1 MDWSEVLRHYDEIAS
16 IHPAA
21 DLFPLVEGDEL
32 KELCADIKNRGLQQ
46 PIVVWHDGSLL
57 DGRNRLLACYR
68 TNQEVVLERYEG
80 DDPVQFSLS
89 ANLHRRHLNSG
100 QRAIVALKVRELLQ
114 PAAKERQVAQLKQNQ
129 EATVPADLRE
139 RQREAAAEAA
149 SARPRDEAGRL
160 QVPADLREASRSQP
174 STGQKAVIALQVRE
188 EMAREEAERKR
199 RERETAAQAAK
210 AVGASPRAV
219 EQAARVERSAPDLLP
234 QVQAGTM
241 ALDRAHREAQQRERQ
256 VAASRPTPEMPKV
269 DEKQTITLL
278 DHKGNPFEYPKPKGK
293 ATFNQQK
300 GTEIGWAMWSWNP
313 VTGCNHGCDYC
324 YARAIATSRD
334 MAAYYPA
341 GFTPLFHHERLDAPA
356 NTPVPSRAEADPAH
370 GRVFV
375 CSMADLFGAWV
386 PQEWIDQVVAST
398 VANPQ
403 WEYLYLTK
411 FPQRYDRLDLPA
423 SGWIG
428 ASVDEQ
434 HRAEPTLAAMRKVS
448 GVKVKWL
455 SLEPLL
461 EPIKFSTLEG
471 IDMIVIGAQ
480 SENIG
485 QNNSFSPPFEWVA
498 DLVAT
503 ARRDGCK
510 VWLKTNLLGQV
521 SGQWPGM
528 KMIQEVPA

>member
-1 MDWSEVLRHYDEIAS
+1 
-16 IHPAA
+16 
-21 DLFPLVEGDEL
+21 
-32 KELCADIKNRGLQQ
+32 
-46 PIVVWHDGSLL
+46 
-57 DGRNRLLACYR
+57 
-68 TNQEVVLERYEG
+68 
-80 DDPVQFSLS
+80 
-89 ANLHRRHLNSG
+89 
-100 QRAIVALKVRELLQ
+100 
-114 PAAKERQVAQLKQNQ
+114 
-129 EATVPADLRE
+129 
-139 RQREAAAEAA
+139 
-149 SARPRDEAGRL
+149 
-160 QVPADLREASRSQP
+160 
-174 STGQKAVIALQVRE
+174 
-188 EMAREEAERKR
+188 
-199 RERETAAQAAK
+199 
-210 AVGASPRAV
+210 V

-256 VAASRPTPEMPKV
+256 VAASRPAPEAPKV
-269 DEKQTITLL
+269 DEKQAITLL
-278 DHKGNPFEYPKPKGK
+278 DHKGNEYAYPKPKGK

-313 VTGCNHGCDYC
+313 VTGCNHGCTYC
-324 YARAIATSRD
+324 YARAIAESRD
-334 MAAYYPA
+334 MATYYPA

-356 NTPVPSRAEADPAH
+356 NTPVPARAVDDAAH

-411 FPQRYDRLDLPA
+411 FPQRYDRLQLPP

-461 EPIKFSTLEG
+461 APITFSSLEG
-471 IDMIVIGAQ
+471 IDWIVIGAQ
-480 SENIG
+480 SANLG
-485 QNNSFSPPFEWVA
+485 QNEAFAPPFEWVA
-498 DLVAT
+498 DLVSI

-521 SGQWPGM
+521 GPQWPGM
-528 KMIQEVPA
+528 QMIQEVPA

>member
-1 MDWSEVLRHYDEIAS
+1 MTANWSDILRHYPEITG

-21 DLFPLVEGDEL
+21 DLFPMVDGAEFA
-32 KELCADIKNRGLQQ
+32 ELCADIKQRGLHQ
-46 PIVVWHDGSLL
+46 PITIWNDGTLL
-57 DGRNRLLACYR
+57 DGRNRLLACYE
-68 TNQEVVLERYEG
+68 THQEVVLDRYEG
-80 DDPVQFSLS
+80 SDPVHFSLS
-89 ANLHRRHLNSG
+89 ANLHRRHLNAG
-100 QRAIVALKVRELLQ
+100 QRAVVALKVRELLQ
-114 PAAKERQVAQLKQNQ
+114 PAAKERQGKRTDLKPKGIDISPDLGESSKRLAAVQPPPPP
-129 EATVPADLRE
+129 PAE
-139 RQREAAAEAA
+139 QRK
-149 SARPRDEAGRL
+149 
-160 QVPADLREASRSQP
+160 
-174 STGQKAVIALQVRE
+174 T
-188 EMAREEAERKR
+188 
-199 RERETAAQAAK
+199 TAQAAK
-210 AVGASPRAV
+210 IVGASRSAV

-241 ALDRAHREAQQRERQ
+241 ALDKAHKEAQQRERQ
-256 VAASRPTPEMPKV
+256 QAASRPQPETPKV
-269 DEKQTITLL
+269 EVAQTITLL
-278 DHKGNPFEYPKPKGK
+278 DHKGNPYEYPKPKGK

-313 VTGCNHGCDYC
+313 VTGCNHGCTYC
-324 YARAIATSRD
+324 YARAIAESRD
-334 MAAYYPA
+334 MATYYPA

-356 NTPVPSRAEADPAH
+356 NTPVPARAVDDAAH

-411 FPQRYDRLDLPA
+411 FPQRYDRLQLPA

-461 EPIKFSTLEG
+461 APITFSSLEG
-471 IDMIVIGAQ
+471 IDWIVIGAQ
-480 SENIG
+480 SANAG
-485 QNNSFSPPFEWVA
+485 QNEAFAPPFEWVA
-498 DLVAT
+498 DLVSI

-521 SGQWPGM
+521 GPQWPGM
-528 KMIQEVPA
+528 QMIQEVPA

>member
-1 MDWSEVLRHYDEIAS
+1 MDWSEVLRHYPEIKG

-21 DLFPLVEGDEL
+21 DLFPMVEGDEFR
-32 KELCADIKNRGLQQ
+32 ELCADVKERGLAQ
-46 PIVVWHDGSLL
+46 PITIWTDGTLL
-57 DGRNRLLACYR
+57 DGRNRLMACYE
-68 TNQEVVLERYEG
+68 TNQEVVLDRYEG
-80 DDPVQFSLS
+80 SDPVQFSLS
-89 ANLHRRHLNSG
+89 ANLHRRHLSAG
-100 QRAIVALKVRELLQ
+100 QRACVGLKVLELMR
-114 PAAKERQVAQLKQNQ
+114 PAAKERQRDAGGDRKS
-129 EATVPADLRE
+129 EAVKSLSLEIGEAIPAPAE
-139 RQREAAAEAA
+139 QRK
-149 SARPRDEAGRL
+149 
-160 QVPADLREASRSQP
+160 
-174 STGQKAVIALQVRE
+174 ST
-188 EMAREEAERKR
+188 
-199 RERETAAQAAK
+199 AQAAK
-210 AVGASPRAV
+210 AVGASRAAV

-234 QVQAGTM
+234 QVQSGTM
-241 ALDRAHREAQQRERQ
+241 ALHAAHREAQQRERQ
-256 VAASRPTPEMPKV
+256 LAASRPTPETPKV

-356 NTPVPSRAEADPAH
+356 NTPVPGRAAADPAH

-403 WEYLYLTK
+403 WEYFYLTK
-411 FPQRYDRLDLPA
+411 FPQRYDRLQLPA

-485 QNNSFSPPFEWVA
+485 QNSSFSPPFEWVA

-510 VWLKTNLLGQV
+510 VWLKTNLLGQT

-528 KMIQEVPA
+528 QLPQEAPL

>member
-1 MDWSEVLRHYDEIAS
+1 MDWSEVLRHYPEIKG

-21 DLFPLVEGDEL
+21 DLFPMVEGDEFR
-32 KELCADIKNRGLQQ
+32 ELCADVKERGLAQ
-46 PIVVWHDGSLL
+46 PITIWTDGTLL

-68 TNQEVVLERYEG
+68 TNQEVVLDRYEG
-80 DDPVQFSLS
+80 TDPVQFSLS
-89 ANLHRRHLNSG
+89 ANLHRRHLNAG
-100 QRAIVALKVRELLQ
+100 QRAVVALKVRELLQ

-129 EATVPADLRE
+129 EPTVSADLRE
-139 RQREAAAEAA
+139 REPAQSPVPSPPPTPTEQRK
-149 SARPRDEAGRL
+149 
-160 QVPADLREASRSQP
+160 
-174 STGQKAVIALQVRE
+174 ST
-188 EMAREEAERKR
+188 
-199 RERETAAQAAK
+199 AQAAK

-219 EQAARVERSAPDLLP
+219 EQAARVAKVAPDLLP

-256 VAASRPTPEMPKV
+256 VAASRPAPEMPKV

-313 VTGCNHGCDYC
+313 VTGCNHGCGYC

-341 GFTPLFHHERLDAPA
+341 GFTPLFHHERLDAPS
-356 NTPVPSRAEADPAH
+356 NTPVPARAVDDPAH

-411 FPQRYDRLDLPA
+411 FPQRYDRLQLPA

-434 HRAEPTLAAMRKVS
+434 HRAEPTIAAMRKVS

-471 IDMIVIGAQ
+471 IDLIVIGAQ
-480 SENIG
+480 SENVG
-485 QNNSFSPPFEWVA
+485 QNTSFAPPFEWVA

-510 VWLKTNLLGQV
+510 VWLKTNLLGTV
-521 SGQWPGM
+521 NGQWPGM
-528 KMIQEVPA
+528 SMPQEVPA

>member
-1 MDWSEVLRHYDEIAS
+1 MTTNWSDILRHYPEITG

-21 DLFPLVEGDEL
+21 DLFPMVDGDEFR
-32 KELCADIKNRGLQQ
+32 ELCDDIKERGLNQ
-46 PIVVWHDGSLL
+46 PITIWTDGTLL
-57 DGRNRLLACYR
+57 DGRNRLLACYE
-68 TNQEVVLERYEG
+68 THQEVVLDRYQG
-80 DDPVQFSLS
+80 TDPVQFSLS
-89 ANLHRRHLNSG
+89 ANLHRRHLSEG
-100 QRAIVALKVRELLQ
+100 QRAVVGLKVRQLLQ
-114 PAAKERQVAQLKQNQ
+114 PAAKERQ
-129 EATVPADLRE
+129 
-139 RQREAAAEAA
+139 REAVIESNKARAADPV
-149 SARPRDEAGRL
+149 SADR
-160 QVPADLREASRSQP
+160 RSMD
-174 STGQKAVIALQVRE
+174 STPEPNV
-188 EMAREEAERKR
+188 AEQRKV
-199 RERETAAQAAK
+199 AAQAAK
-210 AVGASPRAV
+210 AVGASTRSV
-219 EQAARVERSAPDLLP
+219 EKAARVERSAPDLLP

-241 ALDRAHREAQQRERQ
+241 ALDKAHKEAQQRERQ
-256 VAASRPTPEMPKV
+256 QAASRPQPETPKV
-269 DEKQTITLL
+269 EVAQTITLL
-278 DHKGNPFEYPKPKGK
+278 DHKGNPYEYPKPKGK

-313 VTGCNHGCDYC
+313 VTGCNHGCTYC
-324 YARAIATSRD
+324 YARAIAESRD
-334 MAAYYPA
+334 MATYYPA
-341 GFTPLFHHERLDAPA
+341 GFTPLFHNERLDAPA
-356 NTPVPSRAEADPAH
+356 NTPVPARAADDAAH

-411 FPQRYDRLDLPA
+411 FPQRYDRLQLPA

-461 EPIKFSTLEG
+461 APITFSSLEG
-471 IDMIVIGAQ
+471 IDWIVIGAQ
-480 SENIG
+480 SANPG
-485 QNNSFSPPFEWVA
+485 QNEAFAPPFEWVA
-498 DLVAT
+498 DLVSI

-521 SGQWPGM
+521 GPQWPGM
-528 KMIQEVPA
+528 QMIQEVPA

>member
-1 MDWSEVLRHYDEIAS
+1 MNITEALNHYPKITG

-21 DLFPLVEGDEL
+21 NLFPMVEGEEFR
-32 KELCADIKNRGLQQ
+32 ELCADIKERGLAQ
-46 PIVVWHDGSLL
+46 PITIWTDGTLL
-57 DGRNRLLACYR
+57 DGRNRLMACFA
-68 TNQEVVLERYEG
+68 TNQEVVLDQYEG

-89 ANLHRRHLNSG
+89 ANLHRRHLNPG
-100 QRAIVALKVRELLQ
+100 QRAVVALKVRELLQ
-114 PAAKERQVAQLKQNQ
+114 PAAKERQGERIDLKPK
-129 EATVPADLRE
+129 EPDISAYLRE
-139 RQREAAAEAA
+139 SSSLPPVRQSPPPPAPAEH
-149 SARPRDEAGRL
+149 RK
-160 QVPADLREASRSQP
+160 
-174 STGQKAVIALQVRE
+174 ST
-188 EMAREEAERKR
+188 
-199 RERETAAQAAK
+199 AQAAK

-219 EQAARVERSAPDLLP
+219 EQAARVAKVAPDLLP

-241 ALDRAHREAQQRERQ
+241 ALGKAHREAQQRERQ
-256 VAASRPTPEMPKV
+256 VAASRPAPETPKV

-278 DHKGNPFEYPKPKGK
+278 DHKGKAYEYPKPKGK

-324 YARAIATSRD
+324 YARAIAISRD
-334 MAAYYPA
+334 MAPYYPA

-356 NTPVPSRAEADPAH
+356 NTPVPARAADDPAH

-411 FPQRYDRLDLPA
+411 FPQRYDRLRLPA

-471 IDMIVIGAQ
+471 IDLIVIGSQ
-480 SENIG
+480 SENTG
-485 QNNSFSPPFEWVA
+485 QNPAFSPPFEWVA

-503 ARRDGCK
+503 ARRDGCS
-510 VWLKTNLLGQV
+510 VWLKTNLLGQT

-528 KMIQEVPA
+528 QMPQEVPA

>member
-1 MDWSEVLRHYDEIAS
+1 MTTNWLEILRHYPEITG

-21 DLFPLVEGDEL
+21 DLFPMVEGDEFR
-32 KELCADIKNRGLQQ
+32 ELCADIKERGLAQ
-46 PIVVWHDGSLL
+46 PITIWTDGSLL
-57 DGRNRLLACYR
+57 DGRNRLLACYE
-68 TNQEVVLERYEG
+68 THQEVVLDRYEG
-80 DDPVQFSLS
+80 TDPVQFSLS
-89 ANLHRRHLNSG
+89 ANLHRRHLSEG
-100 QRAIVALKVRELLQ
+100 QRACVALKVRELLQ
-114 PAAKERQVAQLKQNQ
+114 PAAKERQ
-129 EATVPADLRE
+129 
-139 RQREAAAEAA
+139 REAASEAA
-149 SARPRDEAGRL
+149 QSRPRDEAGKL
-160 QVPADLREASRSQP
+160 QVSADRREASPPPKTTPAEHRK
-174 STGQKAVIALQVRE
+174 ST
-188 EMAREEAERKR
+188 
-199 RERETAAQAAK
+199 AQAAK
-210 AVGASPRAV
+210 ATGASTRSV
-219 EQAARVERSAPDLLP
+219 EKAARVEKSAPDLLP

-241 ALDRAHREAQQRERQ
+241 ALDKAHKEAQQRERQ
-256 VAASRPTPEMPKV
+256 QAASRPQPEMPKV

-278 DHKGNPFEYPKPKGK
+278 DHKGNTYEYPKPKGES
-293 ATFNQQK
+293 TFNQQK
-300 GTEIGWAMWSWNP
+300 GTEIGWAMYSWNP
-313 VTGCNHGCDYC
+313 VTGCNHGCSYC
-324 YARAIATSRD
+324 YARTIAEARD
-334 MAAYYPA
+334 MAKYYPA

-356 NTPVPSRAEADPAH
+356 NTPVPQRAQTDPAF

-411 FPQRYDRLDLPA
+411 FPQRYDRLQLPA

-434 HRAEPTLAAMRKVS
+434 HRAEPTLAAMSKVS

-461 EPIKFSTLEG
+461 EPITFSSLEG
-471 IDMIVIGAQ
+471 IDWIVIGAQ

-485 QNNSFSPPFEWVA
+485 QNPAFAPDFEWIA
-498 DLVAT
+498 DLISI

-510 VWLKTNLLGQV
+510 VWLKTNLLGQT

-528 KMIQEVPA
+528 TLPNEIPA

>member
-1 MDWSEVLRHYDEIAS
+1 
-16 IHPAA
+16 
-21 DLFPLVEGDEL
+21 VE
-32 KELCADIKNRGLQQ
+32 K
-46 PIVVWHDGSLL
+46 
-57 DGRNRLLACYR
+57 
-68 TNQEVVLERYEG
+68 
-80 DDPVQFSLS
+80 
-89 ANLHRRHLNSG
+89 
-100 QRAIVALKVRELLQ
+100 
-114 PAAKERQVAQLKQNQ
+114 
-129 EATVPADLRE
+129 
-139 RQREAAAEAA
+139 
-149 SARPRDEAGRL
+149 
-160 QVPADLREASRSQP
+160 
-174 STGQKAVIALQVRE
+174 
-188 EMAREEAERKR
+188 
-199 RERETAAQAAK
+199 
-210 AVGASPRAV
+210 
-219 EQAARVERSAPDLLP
+219 AARVERSAPDLLP

-241 ALDRAHREAQQRERQ
+241 ALDRAHRKAQQRERQ
-256 VAASRPTPEMPKV
+256 QAASWPQPETPKV

-278 DHKGNPFEYPKPKGK
+278 DHKGNPYEYPRPKGK
-293 ATFNQQK
+293 AAFNQQK
-300 GTEIGWAMWSWNP
+300 DTEIGWAMWSWNP

-334 MAAYYPA
+334 MAPYYPA
-341 GFTPLFHHERLDAPA
+341 GFTPLFHCERLDAPA
-356 NTPVPSRAEADPAH
+356 NTPVPARAAADPAH

-411 FPQRYDRLDLPA
+411 FPQRYDRLQLPA

-434 HRAEPTLAAMRKVS
+434 HRVEPTLAAMRKIS

-480 SENIG
+480 SQNIG
-485 QNNSFSPPFEWVA
+485 QNPAFSPPFEWVA

-510 VWLKTNLLGQV
+510 VWLKTNLLGET
-521 SGQWPGM
+521 SGKWPGM
-528 KMIQEVPA
+528 QLPNEVPA

>member
-1 MDWSEVLRHYDEIAS
+1 MTINWPDILRHYPEITG

-21 DLFPLVEGDEL
+21 DLFPMVEQSEFA
-32 KELCADIKNRGLQQ
+32 ELCADIKQHGLHQ
-46 PIVVWHDGSLL
+46 PITIWTDGTLL
-57 DGRNRLLACYR
+57 DGRNRLLACYE
-68 TNQEVVLERYEG
+68 THQEVVLDRYG
-80 DDPVQFSLS
+80 GNDPVQFSLS
-89 ANLHRRHLNSG
+89 ANLHRRHMNAG
-100 QRAIVALKVRELLQ
+100 QRAVVALKVRELLQ
-114 PAAKERQVAQLKQNQ
+114 PAA
-129 EATVPADLRE
+129 RE
-139 RQREAAAEAA
+139 RQREAGEQYGKGAKV
-149 SARPRDEAGRL
+149 S
-160 QVPADLREASRSQP
+160 ADLREAITETTAQP
-174 STGQKAVIALQVRE
+174 APTDQ
-188 EMAREEAERKR
+188 RK
-199 RERETAAQAAK
+199 TTAQAAK
-210 AVGASPRAV
+210 ATGASARAV
-219 EQAARVERSAPDLLP
+219 EQAARVAKVAPDLLP

-241 ALDRAHREAQQRERQ
+241 ALDKAHKEAQQRQRQ
-256 VAASRPTPEMPKV
+256 QAATMPQPEAPKLQQ
-269 DEKQTITLL
+269 DATIILL
-278 DHKGNPFEYPKPKGK
+278 DHKGNEYSYPKPKGK
-293 ATFNQQK
+293 STFNQQK

-313 VTGCNHGCDYC
+313 VTGCNHGCSYC

-356 NTPVPSRAEADPAH
+356 NTPVPIRASDDPAH

-403 WEYLYLTK
+403 WEYLFLTK
-411 FPQRYDRLDLPA
+411 FPQRYDRLQLPA

-461 EPIKFSTLEG
+461 EPITFSSLEG
-471 IDMIVIGAQ
+471 IDWIVIGAQ
-480 SENIG
+480 SANAG
-485 QNNSFSPPFEWVA
+485 QNDSFAPSFEWVA

-521 SGQWPGM
+521 GPQWPGM
-528 KMIQEVPA
+528 AMIQEVPE

>member
-1 MDWSEVLRHYDEIAS
+1 MDWSEILRHYDEIS
-16 IHPAA
+16 GIHPAA
-21 DLFPLVEGDEL
+21 DLFPMVEGDEL
-32 KELCADIKNRGLQQ
+32 RELCSDIKDRGLQQ
-46 PIVVWHDGSLL
+46 PIIVWRDGTLL
-57 DGRNRLLACYR
+57 DGRNRLVACYR
-68 TNQEVVLERYEG
+68 TNQEVVLETYEG

-89 ANLHRRHLNSG
+89 ANLHRRHLTPS
-100 QRAIVALKVRELLQ
+100 QRNMTGALAEDLLASLREQ
-114 PAAKERQVAQLKQNQ
+114 S
-129 EATVPADLRE
+129 RE
-139 RQREAAAEAA
+139 RQGERT
-149 SARPRDEAGRL
+149 
-160 QVPADLREASRSQP
+160 DLKPKVENITAP
-174 STGQKAVIALQVRE
+174 VRE
-188 EMAREEAERKR
+188 SPLASIPSQEPPRPDRHER
-199 RERETAAQAAK
+199 TAAAQAAK
-210 AVGASPRAV
+210 LVGGSARGI
-219 EQAARVERSAPDLLP
+219 EQAARVKREAPDLVP
-234 QVQAGTM
+234 QVMAGKVTLKE
-241 ALDRAHREAQQRERQ
+241 AEREVRQRVEQRRASIPQ
-256 VAASRPTPEMPKV
+256 PETPKV
-269 DEKQTITLL
+269 QEDTTINLV
-278 DHKGNPFEYPKPKGK
+278 DHKGNEYAYPKPKGK

-313 VTGCNHGCDYC
+313 VTGCNHGCSYC
-324 YARAIATSRD
+324 YARVIAESRD
-334 MAAYYPA
+334 MKSYYPA
-341 GFTPLFHHERLDAPA
+341 GFTPLFHNERLDAPE
-356 NTPVPSRAEADPAH
+356 NTPVPQRAQEDPAF

-411 FPQRYDRLDLPA
+411 FPQRYDRLHLPA

-461 EPIKFSTLEG
+461 EPIKFSSLEG
-471 IDMIVIGAQ
+471 IDWIVIGAQ
-480 SENIG
+480 SENVN
-485 QNNSFSPPFEWVA
+485 QNPAFAPDFEWVA

-510 VWLKTNLLGQV
+510 VWLKTNLLGQI

-528 KMIQEVPA
+528 RMIQEVPA

>member
-1 MDWSEVLRHYDEIAS
+1 VMDWSEILRHYDEIS
-16 IHPAA
+16 GIHPAA
-21 DLFPLVEGDEL
+21 DLFPMVEGDEL
-32 KELCADIKNRGLQQ
+32 RELCADIKERGLQQ
-46 PIVVWHDGSLL
+46 PIIVWRDGTLL
-57 DGRNRLLACYR
+57 DGRNRLVACYR
-68 TNQEVVLERYEG
+68 TNQEVVLETYEG

-89 ANLHRRHLNSG
+89 ANLHRRHLNPG
-100 QRAIVALKVRELLQ
+100 QRAVVALKVRELLQ
-114 PAAKERQVAQLKQNQ
+114 PAAKERQ
-129 EATVPADLRE
+129 
-139 RQREAAAEAA
+139 REAGEQYGKGAKV
-149 SARPRDEAGRL
+149 S
-160 QVPADLREASRSQP
+160 ADLREAI
-174 STGQKAVIALQVRE
+174 KAPGPVLIEQSAKQAASE
-188 EMAREEAERKR
+188 QRK
-199 RERETAAQAAK
+199 TTTQAAK

-219 EQAARVERSAPDLLP
+219 EQAARVAKVAPDLLP

-241 ALDRAHREAQQRERQ
+241 ALDKAHREAQQRQREQ
-256 VAASRPTPEMPKV
+256 AASHPQPEKPKFSDKEIIALV
-269 DEKQTITLL
+269 D
-278 DHKGNPFEYPKPKGK
+278 DKGNTYRYPKPKSK
-293 ATFNQQK
+293 ATFNQQ
-300 GTEIGWAMWSWNP
+300 TDDEIGWAMHSWNP
-313 VTGCNHGCDYC
+313 VTGCKHTCTYC
-324 YARAIATSRD
+324 YARSLALKPE
-334 MAAYYPA
+334 MKPYYPA
-341 GFTPLFHHERLDAPA
+341 GFTPLFHHERLDAPR
-356 NTPVPSRAEADPAH
+356 NTPVPQRAQDDPAF

-386 PQEWIDQVVAST
+386 PQEWIDRVVAST

-411 FPQRYDRLDLPA
+411 FPQRYDRLQLPA

-471 IDMIVIGAQ
+471 IDWIVIGAQ

-485 QNNSFSPPFEWVA
+485 QNPVFAPNFEWVA

-510 VWLKTNLLGQV
+510 VWMKNNLLGRP
-521 SGQWPGM
+521 SGSMPGM
-528 KMIQEVPA
+528 KLLREVPV

>member
-1 MDWSEVLRHYDEIAS
+1 MDWSEILRHYDEIS
-16 IHPAA
+16 GIHPAA
-21 DLFPLVEGDEL
+21 DLFPMVEGDEL
-32 KELCADIKNRGLQQ
+32 RELCADIKERGLQQ
-46 PIVVWHDGSLL
+46 PIIVWRDGTLL
-57 DGRNRLLACYR
+57 DGRNRLVACYR
-68 TNQEVVLERYEG
+68 TNQEVVLETYEG

-89 ANLHRRHLNSG
+89 ANLHRRHLNPG

-114 PAAKERQVAQLKQNQ
+114 PAARERQVAELKQNR
-129 EATVPADLRE
+129 EPVTVSADLRE
-139 RQREAAAEAA
+139 RATAPAVSPPQASEQRK
-149 SARPRDEAGRL
+149 
-160 QVPADLREASRSQP
+160 
-174 STGQKAVIALQVRE
+174 T
-188 EMAREEAERKR
+188 
-199 RERETAAQAAK
+199 TAQAAK

-219 EQAARVERSAPDLLP
+219 EQAARVAKVAPDLLP

-241 ALDRAHREAQQRERQ
+241 ALDKAHREAQHRERQ
-256 VAASRPTPEMPKV
+256 MAASRPAPEAPKL

-278 DHKGNPFEYPKPKGK
+278 DHKGNPYEYPKPKGK

-341 GFTPLFHHERLDAPA
+341 GFTPLFHHERLDAPL
-356 NTPVPSRAEADPAH
+356 NTPVPARAAADPAH

-411 FPQRYDRLDLPA
+411 FPQRYDRLNLPA

-485 QNNSFSPPFEWVA
+485 QNSSFSPPFEWVA

-510 VWLKTNLLGQV
+510 VWLKTNLLGTV
-521 SGQWPGM
+521 DGQWPGM
-528 KMIQEVPA
+528 NMPQEVPA

>member
-1 MDWSEVLRHYDEIAS
+1 MDWSEVLRHYPEIKG

-21 DLFPLVEGDEL
+21 DLFPMVEGDEFR
-32 KELCADIKNRGLQQ
+32 ELCADVKERGLAQ
-46 PIVVWHDGSLL
+46 PITIWTDGTLL
-57 DGRNRLLACYR
+57 DGRNRLMACYE
-68 TNQEVVLERYEG
+68 TNQEVLIDEYLG
-80 DDPVQFSLS
+80 TDPVQFSLS
-89 ANLHRRHLNSG
+89 ANLHRRHLNAG
-100 QRAIVALKVRELLQ
+100 QRAVVALMVRELLQ
-114 PAAKERQVAQLKQNQ
+114 PAA
-129 EATVPADLRE
+129 RE

-149 SARPRDEAGRL
+149 TARPRDEAGRL
-160 QVPADLREASRSQP
+160 QVSADLREASRSQVARP
-174 STGQKAVIALQVRE
+174 APPLFTPAEQRKST
-188 EMAREEAERKR
+188 
-199 RERETAAQAAK
+199 AQAAK

-241 ALDRAHREAQQRERQ
+241 ALDQAHREAQQRERQ
-256 VAASRPTPEMPKV
+256 VAASRPAPETPKV

-334 MAAYYPA
+334 MAPYYPA
-341 GFTPLFHHERLDAPA
+341 GFTPLFHHERIDAPA
-356 NTPVPSRAEADPAH
+356 NTPVPSRAAADPAH

-411 FPQRYDRLDLPA
+411 FPQRYDRLQLPA

-485 QNNSFSPPFEWVA
+485 QNSSFSPLFEWVA

-510 VWLKTNLLGQV
+510 VWLKTNLLGQT

-528 KMIQEVPA
+528 QLPQEAPL

>member
-1 MDWSEVLRHYDEIAS
+1 MDWSEVLRHYPEIKG

-21 DLFPLVEGDEL
+21 DLFPMVEGDEFR
-32 KELCADIKNRGLQQ
+32 ELCADVKERGLAQ
-46 PIVVWHDGSLL
+46 PITIWTDGTLL
-57 DGRNRLLACYR
+57 DGRNRLMACYE
-68 TNQEVVLERYEG
+68 TNQEVVLDRYEG
-80 DDPVQFSLS
+80 NDPVQFSLS
-89 ANLHRRHLNSG
+89 ANLHRRHLSEG
-100 QRAIVALKVRELLQ
+100 QRAVVALKVRQMVQ
-114 PAAKERQVAQLKQNQ
+114 PAAKERQ
-129 EATVPADLRE
+129 
-139 RQREAAAEAA
+139 REAGEQFGKGAKV
-149 SARPRDEAGRL
+149 SAD
-160 QVPADLREASRSQP
+160 
-174 STGQKAVIALQVRE
+174 
-188 EMAREEAERKR
+188 R
-199 RERETAAQAAK
+199 REPIATPAEHRKSTAQAAK
-210 AVGASPRAV
+210 AVGASTRSV
-219 EQAARVERSAPDLLP
+219 EKAARVERSAPDLLP

-256 VAASRPTPEMPKV
+256 VAASRPAPETPKV

-278 DHKGNPFEYPKPKGK
+278 DHKGNPYEYPKPKGK

-356 NTPVPSRAEADPAH
+356 NTPVPGRAAADPAH

-411 FPQRYDRLDLPA
+411 FPQRYDRLQLPA

-485 QNNSFSPPFEWVA
+485 QNSSFSPPFEWVA
-498 DLVAT
+498 DLVQT

-510 VWLKTNLLGQV
+510 VWLKTNLLGQT

-528 KMIQEVPA
+528 QLPQEAPL

>member
-1 MDWSEVLRHYDEIAS
+1 MDWSEVLRHYPEIKG

-21 DLFPLVEGDEL
+21 DLFPMVEGNEFR
-32 KELCADIKNRGLQQ
+32 ELCADVKERGLAQ
-46 PIVVWHDGSLL
+46 PITIWTDGTLL
-57 DGRNRLLACYR
+57 DGRNRLMACFE
-68 TNQEVVLERYEG
+68 TNQEVLIDEYLG
-80 DDPVQFSLS
+80 ADPVQFSLS
-89 ANLHRRHLNSG
+89 ANLHRRHLNAG
-100 QRAIVALKVRELLQ
+100 QRAVVALMVRELLQ
-114 PAAKERQVAQLKQNQ
+114 PAARERQGERTDLKPKT
-129 EATVPADLRE
+129 ADIPADLRE
-139 RQREAAAEAA
+139 REVAAQEDQRREARQRE
-149 SARPRDEAGRL
+149 
-160 QVPADLREASRSQP
+160 V
-174 STGQKAVIALQVRE
+174 
-188 EMAREEAERKR
+188 
-199 RERETAAQAAK
+199 AAQAAK
-210 AVGASPRAV
+210 SVGASPRAV

-256 VAASRPTPEMPKV
+256 VAASRPAPETPKV

-278 DHKGNPFEYPKPKGK
+278 DHKGNPYEYPKPKGK

-356 NTPVPSRAEADPAH
+356 NTPVPGRAAADPAH

-411 FPQRYDRLDLPA
+411 FPQRYDRLQLPA

-485 QNNSFSPPFEWVA
+485 QNSSFSPPFEWVA

-510 VWLKTNLLGQV
+510 VWLKTNLLGQT

-528 KMIQEVPA
+528 QLPQEAPL

>member
-1 MDWSEVLRHYDEIAS
+1 MKTNWKEILRHYPEITG

-21 DLFPLVEGDEL
+21 DLFPMVEGEEFT
-32 KELCADIKNRGLQQ
+32 ELCADIKQRGLAQ
-46 PIVVWHDGSLL
+46 PITIWTDGTLL
-57 DGRNRLLACYR
+57 DGRNRLLACYE
-68 TNQEVVLERYEG
+68 THQEVVLDRYEG
-80 DDPVQFSLS
+80 TDPVQFSLS
-89 ANLHRRHLNSG
+89 ANLHRRHLNAG

-114 PAAKERQVAQLKQNQ
+114 PAAKDRQVAQLKQNQ
-129 EATVPADLRE
+129 EPTVSADLRE
-139 RQREAAAEAA
+139 RE
-149 SARPRDEAGRL
+149 SAQAP
-160 QVPADLREASRSQP
+160 VPAPTPTPAEQRK
-174 STGQKAVIALQVRE
+174 ST
-188 EMAREEAERKR
+188 
-199 RERETAAQAAK
+199 AQAAK

-219 EQAARVERSAPDLLP
+219 EQAARVVKSAPDLLP

-241 ALDRAHREAQQRERQ
+241 ALDKAHREAQQRERQ
-256 VAASRPTPEMPKV
+256 AATRPQPETPKV

-278 DHKGNPFEYPKPKGK
+278 DHKGNPYEYPKPKGQS
-293 ATFNQQK
+293 TFNQQK
-300 GTEIGWAMWSWNP
+300 GTEIGWAMHSWNP
-313 VTGCNHGCDYC
+313 VTGCNHGCSYC
-324 YARAIATSRD
+324 YARTIAEARD
-334 MAAYYPA
+334 MAKYYPA

-356 NTPVPSRAEADPAH
+356 NTPVPQRAQTDPAF

-386 PQEWIDQVVAST
+386 PQDWIDQVVAST

-411 FPQRYDRLDLPA
+411 FPQRYDRLQLPE

-461 EPIKFSTLEG
+461 EPITFSSLEG
-471 IDMIVIGAQ
+471 IDWIVIGAQ

-485 QNNSFSPPFEWVA
+485 QNPAFAPDFEWIA
-498 DLVAT
+498 DLVSI

-510 VWLKTNLLGQV
+510 VWLKTNLLGQT

-528 KMIQEVPA
+528 ALPNEIPA

>member
-1 MDWSEVLRHYDEIAS
+1 MDWSEILRHYDEIS
-16 IHPAA
+16 GIHPAA
-21 DLFPLVEGDEL
+21 DLFPMVEGDEL
-32 KELCADIKNRGLQQ
+32 RELCADIKERGLQQ
-46 PIVVWHDGSLL
+46 PIIVWRDGTLL
-57 DGRNRLLACYR
+57 DGRNRLVACYR
-68 TNQEVVLERYEG
+68 TNQEVVLETYEG

-89 ANLHRRHLNSG
+89 ANLHRRHLNPG
-100 QRAIVALKVRELLQ
+100 QVAVVALKVRELLQ
-114 PAAKERQVAQLKQNQ
+114 PAAKERQ
-129 EATVPADLRE
+129 
-139 RQREAAAEAA
+139 REAGEQYGKGAKVSADRREAIRPLAPVLIEQSAKQAA
-149 SARPRDEAGRL
+149 SE
-160 QVPADLREASRSQP
+160 Q
-174 STGQKAVIALQVRE
+174 
-188 EMAREEAERKR
+188 RK
-199 RERETAAQAAK
+199 TTTQAAK
-210 AVGASPRAV
+210 IVGAAPRNV
-219 EQAARVERSAPDLLP
+219 EKAARVERSAPDLLP

-241 ALDRAHREAQQRERQ
+241 ALDKAHREAQHRERQ
-256 VAASRPTPEMPKV
+256 IAASRPAPEAPRL

-278 DHKGNPFEYPKPKGK
+278 DHKGNPYEYPKPKGK

-341 GFTPLFHHERLDAPA
+341 GFTPLFHHERLDAPL
-356 NTPVPSRAEADPAH
+356 NTPVPARASDDPAH

-411 FPQRYDRLDLPA
+411 FPQRYDRLNLPA

-448 GVKVKWL
+448 GVRVKWL

-485 QNNSFSPPFEWVA
+485 QNSSFSPPFEWVA

-528 KMIQEVPA
+528 QMMQEVPV

>member
-1 MDWSEVLRHYDEIAS
+1 MDWAEILRHYDEITG

-21 DLFPLVEGDEL
+21 DLFPMVEGDEL
-32 KELCADIKNRGLQQ
+32 RELCADIKERGLQQ
-46 PIVVWHDGSLL
+46 PIIVWRDGTLL
-57 DGRNRLLACYR
+57 DGRNRLVACYR
-68 TNQEVVLERYEG
+68 TNQEVVLETYDG

-89 ANLHRRHLNSG
+89 ANLHRRHLNAG
-100 QRAIVALKVRELLQ
+100 QRAFVALKVRELLQ
-114 PAAKERQVAQLKQNQ
+114 PAAKERQGERTDLKPK
-129 EATVPADLRE
+129 APDIPAD
-139 RQREAAAEAA
+139 
-149 SARPRDEAGRL
+149 
-160 QVPADLREASRSQP
+160 
-174 STGQKAVIALQVRE
+174 
-188 EMAREEAERKR
+188 R
-199 RERETAAQAAK
+199 REGNRSTMDNSALWQADQQRQAQRRKDLETAAQAAK
-210 AVGASPRAV
+210 SVGAAPRNV
-219 EQAARVERSAPDLLP
+219 EKAARVAKVAPDLLP

-241 ALDRAHREAQQRERQ
+241 ALDKAHREAQQRERQ
-256 VAASRPTPEMPKV
+256 QAATRPQPEAPKLQE
-269 DEKQTITLL
+269 DATITLV
-278 DHKGNPFEYPKPKGK
+278 DHKGNPFSYPKPKGK

-313 VTGCNHGCDYC
+313 VTGCNHGCSYC
-324 YARAIATSRD
+324 YARTIAESRD
-334 MAAYYPA
+334 MKPYYPA
-341 GFTPLFHHERLDAPA
+341 GFTPLFHHERLEAPQ
-356 NTPVPSRAEADPAH
+356 NTPVPQRAQDEPAF

-386 PQEWIDQVVAST
+386 PQEWIDRVASST

-411 FPQRYDRLDLPA
+411 FPQRYDRLQLPA

-461 EPIKFSTLEG
+461 EPIRFSSLEG
-471 IDMIVIGAQ
+471 IDWIVIGAQ
-480 SENIG
+480 SENVG
-485 QNNSFSPPFEWVA
+485 QNPAFAPDFEWVA

-510 VWLKTNLLGQV
+510 VWLKTNLLGQA

-528 KMIQEVPA
+528 QMIQEVPA

>member
-1 MDWSEVLRHYDEIAS
+1 MDWTAILRHYDEIKG
-16 IHPAA
+16 IHSAA
-21 DLFPLVEGDEL
+21 DLFPMVEGDEFQ
-32 KELCADIKNRGLQQ
+32 ELCADIKERGLAQ
-46 PIVVWHDGSLL
+46 PITVDRDGLLL
-57 DGRNRLLACYR
+57 DGRNRLMACYE
-68 TNQEVVLERYEG
+68 TNQEVLVEDYLG
-80 DDPVQFSLS
+80 NDPVQFSLS
-89 ANLHRRHLNSG
+89 ANLHRRHLSEG
-100 QRAIVALKVRELLQ
+100 QRAVVALKVRQMLQ
-114 PAAKERQVAQLKQNQ
+114 PAAKERQ
-129 EATVPADLRE
+129 
-139 RQREAAAEAA
+139 REAGEQFGKGAKV
-149 SARPRDEAGRL
+149 SADR
-160 QVPADLREASRSQP
+160 REASPPPKTTPAEHRK
-174 STGQKAVIALQVRE
+174 ST
-188 EMAREEAERKR
+188 
-199 RERETAAQAAK
+199 AQAAK
-210 AVGASPRAV
+210 AVGASNRSV
-219 EQAARVERSAPDLLP
+219 EKAARVERSAPDLLP

-256 VAASRPTPEMPKV
+256 IAASRPAPDNPKV

-278 DHKGNPFEYPKPKGK
+278 DHKGSPYEYPKPKGK
-293 ATFNQQK
+293 STFNQQK

-356 NTPVPSRAEADPAH
+356 NTPVPGRAAADPAH

-471 IDMIVIGAQ
+471 VDMIVIGAQ

-485 QNNSFSPPFEWVA
+485 QNGSFSPPFEWVA

-510 VWLKTNLLGQV
+510 VWLKTNLLGET

-528 KMIQEVPA
+528 QMIQEVPA

>member
-1 MDWSEVLRHYDEIAS
+1 MDWSEILRHYDEIS
-16 IHPAA
+16 GIHPAA
-21 DLFPLVEGDEL
+21 DLFPMVEGDEL
-32 KELCADIKNRGLQQ
+32 RELCADIKERGLQQ
-46 PIVVWHDGSLL
+46 PIIVWRDGTLL
-57 DGRNRLLACYR
+57 DGRNRLVACYR
-68 TNQEVVLERYEG
+68 TNQEVVLEQYDG

-89 ANLHRRHLNSG
+89 ANLHRRHLNPG
-100 QRAIVALKVRELLQ
+100 QRAVVALKVRELLQ
-114 PAAKERQVAQLKQNQ
+114 PAAKERMA
-129 EATVPADLRE
+129 EAGRSAAPGRPAEKATADLRSVSPVA
-139 RQREAAAEAA
+139 EAAAQKAA
-149 SARPRDEAGRL
+149 SSVL
-160 QVPADLREASRSQP
+160 
-174 STGQKAVIALQVRE
+174 
-188 EMAREEAERKR
+188 AEQR
-199 RERETAAQAAK
+199 RQDRNVAAQAAK

-219 EQAARVERSAPDLLP
+219 EQAARVAKIAPDLLP

-241 ALDRAHREAQQRERQ
+241 ALDKAHREAQQRQREQ
-256 VAASRPTPEMPKV
+256 AASYPQPEKPKV
-269 DEKQTITLL
+269 SDKEIITLV
-278 DHKGNPFEYPKPKGK
+278 DDKGNTYEYPKPKSK
-293 ATFNQQK
+293 ATFNQQ
-300 GTEIGWAMWSWNP
+300 TDDEIGWAMHSWNP
-313 VTGCNHGCDYC
+313 VTGCKHTCTYC
-324 YARAIATSRD
+324 YARSLALKPE
-334 MAAYYPA
+334 MKPYYPA
-341 GFTPLFHHERLDAPA
+341 GFTPLFHHERLDAPR
-356 NTPVPSRAEADPAH
+356 NTPVPQRAQDDPAF

-411 FPQRYDRLDLPA
+411 FPQRYDRLRLPA

-461 EPIKFSTLEG
+461 EPIKFATLEG
-471 IDMIVIGAQ
+471 IDWIVIGAQ

-485 QNNSFSPPFEWVA
+485 QNPVFAPNFEWVA

-510 VWLKTNLLGQV
+510 VWMKNNLLGRP
-521 SGQWPGM
+521 SGSMPGM
-528 KMIQEVPA
+528 KLLREVPA